1 MNKNLKIKKENKYKK
16 GKMIERNQKKKK
28 NKR

>member
-1 MNKNLKIKKENKYKK
+1 MNKNLKNKKENKYKK